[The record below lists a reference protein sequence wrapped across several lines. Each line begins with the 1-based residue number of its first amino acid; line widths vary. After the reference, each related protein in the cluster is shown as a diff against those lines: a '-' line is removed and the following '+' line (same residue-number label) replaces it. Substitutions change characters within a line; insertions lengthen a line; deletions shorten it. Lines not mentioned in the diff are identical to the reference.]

1 VSEIDARTD
10 RRAGRREDEKGPITA
25 NLDHLAAVV
34 LAFIHHDAREFLR
47 ERRGC
52 LIAALGRPRSGLLL
66 ALSGAVIGL
75 AVGALFGLLTHW
87 LIGGEQHDFSSVMG
101 LQANRYYLLAE
112 EHVAAEAARRL
123 LA

>member
-1 VSEIDARTD
+1 M
-10 RRAGRREDEKGPITA
+10 RANFFES
-25 NLDHLAAVV
+25 AA
-34 LAFIHHDAREFLR
+34 
-47 ERRGC
+47 
-52 LIAALGRPRSGLLL
+52 AASSPHWVDPVRSGLLL
-66 ALSGAVIGL
+66 ARSGAVIGL

-101 LQANRYYLLAE
+101 LQADRYYLLAE